1 MTGES
6 MQRDLGEH
14 QAKIENLEKK
24 VDQMATDIHY
34 IRESFA
40 ELRGGKKAVGI
51 LISAAAT
58 LGAFLGWLAS
68 VLHLKPDG
76 VP

>member
-1 MTGES
+1 MTADVH
-6 MQRDLGEH
+6 RDLGEH
-14 QAKIENLEKK
+14 EAKIANLEKK

-40 ELRGGKKAVGI
+40 EIRGGKKAVGV

-58 LGAFLGWLAS
+58 MGAFLGWLAS
-68 VLHLKPDG
+68 FLHNKPDG
-76 VP
+76 IP